1 MSSLLR
7 YKKLATLETFAD
19 RKSKFKSCYHL
30 KVPKRN
36 SSTLKHLV
44 CSRIP
49 ENDSTGRF
57 DSDGVV
63 DAYFGSSLLFN
74 MR

>member
-1 MSSLLR
+1 ME
-7 YKKLATLETFAD
+7 TLTGG
-19 RKSKFKSCYHL
+19 KCKFKSCYRL

-49 ENDSTGRF
+49 ENNSTGRF

-63 DAYFGSSLLFN
+63 GAYFGSSLY
-74 MR
+74 MICGIGV